1 MRTKKSWFTY
11 PTMIRGMFVCL
22 LMLLTSATV
31 WAAIPNEK
39 KSTASSKGWSVRWQP
54 EQLVNGSPV
63 FFQVKATAPLK
74 SLSGK
79 WLEHDIVF
87 SLDTKSKIWNALA
100 GIGFEIKSGSYP
112 LTLNG
117 IGPNQGENV
126 FSKRVVIRAAKY
138 RTIAIA
144 VESKYTEPNKEQLEV
159 INHDKQIK
167 QEVFSHQS
175 ALREWIGSFRSPLG
189 APFSDTFGTQ
199 RTFNGQ
205 VRSVHQ
211 GLDFA
216 AHTGDQIFAVNAGT
230 VILARPLYFEGN
242 CVVLDHGQG
251 LLTLYL
257 HMSEI
262 KVKEG
267 DKVTR
272 GQEIGLVGG
281 TGRATGPHLHFAV
294 RWQGTY
300 LDPATLLQLQL
311 PN

>member
-1 MRTKKSWFTY
+1 
-11 PTMIRGMFVCL
+11 MILVANP
-22 LMLLTSATV
+22 LMCVAE
-31 WAAIPNEK
+31 AKEK
-39 KSTASSKGWSVRWQP
+39 LPASSTQPWSVDWQP
-54 EQLVNGSPV
+54 AELVNGSPV
-63 FFQVKATAPLK
+63 LFQVKAPVRLK
-74 SLSGK
+74 SLTGK
-79 WLEHDIVF
+79 WLEHNIVF
-87 SLDTKSKIWNALA
+87 NLDAKSKTWNSLA
-100 GIGFEIKSGSYP
+100 GIGFDVKAGSYP
-112 LTLNG
+112 LILNAVG
-117 IGPNQGENV
+117 NGQKEYSSTRSVAVRSAN
-126 FSKRVVIRAAKY
+126 Y
-138 RTIAIA
+138 RTIAIT
-144 VESKYTEPNKEQLEV
+144 VETKYTEPNKEQLEA
-159 INHDKQIK
+159 INRDKQIK
-167 QEVFSHQS
+167 QDAFSRQT
-175 ALREWIGSFRSPLG
+175 AEREWSGPFRAPLE

-211 GLDFA
+211 GLDFGA
-216 AHTGDQIFAVNAGT
+216 TAGSPIFAVNEGT

-257 HMSEI
+257 HMSEF

-300 LDPATLLQLQL
+300 LDPATLLKLQL
-311 PN
+311 PK